1 MRPIELFKTVHLP
14 FYDFSALDA
23 LDHYGTA
30 LEIPHKGSRRAPQSA
45 GIAPLYAIEGFVH
58 VALDHSELAAIDGDL
73 VIGATLLHALI
84 MDADRHRAFVRAP
97 LYISNPNRPATITA
111 GIATIQIAIF
121 FMRTLMAIDWR
132 WRS

>member
-97 LYISNPNRPATITA
+97 PVHLEPEQASDDHSRHRDDPNSHLFHEDPY
-111 GIATIQIAIF
+111 GH
-121 FMRTLMAIDWR
+121 
-132 WRS
+132 